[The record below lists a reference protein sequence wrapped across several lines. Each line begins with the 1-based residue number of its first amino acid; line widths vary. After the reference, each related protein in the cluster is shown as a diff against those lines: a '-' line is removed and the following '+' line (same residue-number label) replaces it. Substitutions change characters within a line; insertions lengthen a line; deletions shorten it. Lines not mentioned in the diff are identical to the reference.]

1 MGKCN
6 IFEMF
11 SNRLSVSEIVIL
23 INQTIEHL
31 FTRSF
36 SYLFKPD
43 RDNIL
48 KRAFE
53 W

>member
-48 KRAFE
+48 KRTFE